1 MVKKIVKIFVV
12 GILLASVAGAESYGR
27 VFSAETAFPL
37 QEALK
42 QDDPVKEIYGYRQW
56 ANRNPK
62 PWLVESPTEM
72 G

>member
-1 MVKKIVKIFVV
+1 MLKKIVKIFVV
-12 GILLASVAGAESYGR
+12 GILLASVAGAESYRR
-27 VFSAETAFPL
+27 VFSAEIPL

-56 ANRNPK
+56 ANLNPK